1 MILSDG
7 DVVFQPRKVER
18 RHSAERYVL
27 VDDKLRTLTAVTNVR
42 GERATTVL
50 PRQGKFANDPHVLA
64 SYPEADVTIDR
75 TSDPLAFELPVLAAG
90 HRRSPLLQR

>member
-1 MILSDG
+1 MIAGMSDAILPSATFSLT
-7 DVVFQPRKVER
+7 VNCAFLAAVKKVW
-18 RHSAERYVL
+18 
-27 VDDKLRTLTAVTNVR
+27 
-42 GERATTVL
+42 GERVTTVR
-50 PRQGKFANDPHVLA
+50 PRRGKFAIDPDVLA